1 MTDFKKLFKQYWY
14 FGILAAIAIVLLT
27 IISATGGDLRQ
38 SGSSY
43 SIAPNGYS
51 AWYQLMKDRGINIQ
65 RWQKSFA
72 QLAKIPAYKQGTTLI
87 QINPELERWQ
97 LTARQ
102 QRWVRQ
108 GNTLVILGILAPAG
122 EMPFR
127 ANLKSSVGAV
137 RIATTRRFRFSKGKA
152 SAQAE
157 ATQKPT
163 DLSASRLPSNAIA
176 KPVLRDRYGTV
187 ISQFTLDSPKETVR
201 ERGRIILAT
210 TPYLAANAY
219 QEFRPNYELLSKLV
233 NQDRQQILVDEYI
246 HGYIDRESRLDTKTG
261 DVFAYLTNTPLVIV
275 FVNLLLGILVSIWQQ
290 NRRFGKV
297 TIPKLPEIDN
307 SEAYIQ
313 ALGGVLRQ
321 ANSSEFVL
329 QNIGRSKQLAWQQQL
344 GLGKARLVESQI
356 LITAWENLVR
366 LPADDLRFVIQ
377 LTTGDRRLTPA
388 ELKTWLT
395 KICTIDLQLKR
406 D

>member
-27 IISATGGDLRQ
+27 IISATGGDFRQ

-102 QRWVRQ
+102 QRWVSQ
-108 GNTLVILGILAPAG
+108 GNTLVILGIFAPAG

-137 RIATTRRFRFSKGKA
+137 RIATTRRFRFSKGEA

-157 ATQKPT
+157 ATPTPT
-163 DLSASRLPSNAIA
+163 DLTANRLPSNAIA
-176 KPVLRDRYGTV
+176 KPVLRDRYGSV
-187 ISQFTLDSPKETVR
+187 ISQFTLDSPRCGSPRHSRVTRLYGYAETSATPKETVR

-246 HGYIDRESRLDTKTG
+246 HGYLDRESRSDTKTG
-261 DVFAYLTNTPLVIV
+261 DVFTYLTNTPLVVV
-275 FVNLLLGILVSIWQQ
+275 FVNLLLGILVSISP
-290 NRRFGKV
+290 
-297 TIPKLPEIDN
+297 IH
-307 SEAYIQ
+307 A
-313 ALGGVLRQ
+313 A
-321 ANSSEFVL
+321 
-329 QNIGRSKQLAWQQQL
+329 
-344 GLGKARLVESQI
+344 
-356 LITAWENLVR
+356 ITCR
-366 LPADDLRFVIQ
+366 
-377 LTTGDRRLTPA
+377 
-388 ELKTWLT
+388 
-395 KICTIDLQLKR
+395 
-406 D
+406 

>member
-27 IISATGGDLRQ
+27 IISATGGDIRQ

-43 SIAPNGYS
+43 NIAPNGYS

-72 QLAKIPAYKQGTTLI
+72 QLAKLPAYKQGTTLI

-102 QRWVRQ
+102 QRWVSQ

-122 EMPFR
+122 DLPFQG
-127 ANLKSSVGAV
+127 NLESSLGAV
-137 RIATTRRFRFSKGKA
+137 RIETTRRFRFSKGE
-152 SAQAE
+152 AQ
-157 ATQKPT
+157 T
-163 DLSASRLPSNAIA
+163 DLTASRLPSNAIA

-187 ISQFTLDSPKETVR
+187 ISQFTLDSPTETVR

-246 HGYIDRESRLDTKTG
+246 HGYIDRESRSDTKTG

-275 FVNLLLGILVSIWQQ
+275 FVNLLLGILVWIWQQ

-366 LPADDLRFVIQ
+366 LPADDLRFVIE

-388 ELKTWLT
+388 ELKTWLM